1 MNIGINNKLPIAEVS
16 RPKDKINTEKSA
28 SNTQKTGTV
37 SDSVSLSI
45 DKALA
50 SIKETPRVNV
60 ERVAQLKNAIE
71 NGDYKINANRV
82 ANNIIRS
89 EQELNT
95 G

>member
-1 MNIGINNKLPIAEVS
+1 MNIGINNKLPIAEVNH
-16 RPKDKINTEKSA
+16 PKDKVNTEKSSGNA
-28 SNTQKTGTV
+28 QKTNTV

-45 DKALA
+45 DTALA
-50 SIKETPRVNV
+50 SIKEIPSVNV
-60 ERVAQLKNAIE
+60 ERVAQLKNAIQ
-71 NGDYKINANRV
+71 NGSYKVDANSV